1 MSILLMEFISFILKL
16 EQNKSLVNYYLYSI
30 ELRLRNVVLCLAENS
45 TLLWD
50 TSIIYAW
57 EVRQNFLK
65 IFSLNELS
73 ILV

>member
-1 MSILLMEFISFILKL
+1 MSVLFTEFITFIPKLK
-16 EQNKSLVNYYLYSI
+16 QNKSLVNYYLYSV

-57 EVRQNFLK
+57 EVRRNFLC
-65 IFSLNELS
+65 SMS
-73 ILV
+73 IDFFFE